1 MRREDWTQMV
11 FFLGWAFG
19 AVLCF
24 ELPGAGKLVGILL
37 MVGCMAGGISTAQR
51 DAKKKMESRTEETKS
66 PTAEESEQE
75 ASEKAE
81 QEARK
86 KAEQEASEKAAQ
98 EEEAL
103 FAAMDREEKS

>member
-1 MRREDWTQMV
+1 MRREDKTQIV

-37 MVGCMAGGISTAQR
+37 MVGCLAAGVSTAQR

-75 ASEKAE
+75 ASERAE

-86 KAEQEASEKAAQ
+86 KAEQEAREKAEQ

-103 FAAMDREEKS
+103 FSAFDKENGD